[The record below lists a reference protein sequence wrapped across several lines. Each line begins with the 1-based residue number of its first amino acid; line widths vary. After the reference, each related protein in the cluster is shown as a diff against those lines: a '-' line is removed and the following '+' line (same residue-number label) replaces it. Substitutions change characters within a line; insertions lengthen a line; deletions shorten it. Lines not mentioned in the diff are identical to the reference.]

1 MWRVLRFLAALEAFF
16 DRHQASA
23 AQYGFFTTTA
33 HSINERQTNP
43 DGGPPAP
50 SAEGLLYIE
59 FFGNASCHRAILSLS
74 RVSGNMALGSSVNIE
89 ATRPAKGRLPHF
101 TTRY

>member
-1 MWRVLRFLAALEAFF
+1 MWRVLRFLAELEAFF

-50 SAEGLLYIE
+50 SAEGVFYVE
-59 FFGNASCHRAILSLS
+59 VFGNASYHRAILSL
-74 RVSGNMALGSSVNIE
+74 RACFK
-89 ATRPAKGRLPHF
+89 T
-101 TTRY
+101 

>member
-1 MWRVLRFLAALEAFF
+1 MWWRVLRFLAALKAFF

-33 HSINERQTNP
+33 HGINERQTNA

-59 FFGNASCHRAILSLS
+59 VFGNASCHRAILSLS
-74 RVSGNMALGSSVNIE
+74 WVSE
-89 ATRPAKGRLPHF
+89 KT
-101 TTRY
+101 